1 MSLIVMFAL
10 FIALLF
16 YTLCYYIKHKLK
28 YGDVIVALVITG
40 VLIAILVIA
49 YYG

>member
-1 MSLIVMFAL
+1 MSLIIIFAL

-16 YTLCYYIKHKLK
+16 YTLCYYIEHKLK

-40 VLIAILVIA
+40 ILAAILVIA
-49 YYG
+49 FYA